1 MPALPLTASKEIE
14 GLMSEL
20 EKERVARK
28 NIAEEKAALESEL
41 ESLSQA
47 LFEEVAISRNDFFV
61 FFNADFLVQRQT
73 KWLLLS
79 G

>member
-14 GLMSEL
+14 ELVSEL
-20 EKERVARK
+20 EKERIARK

-47 LFEEVAISRNDFFV
+47 LFEEVAICRNDFFV
-61 FFNADFLVQRQT
+61 FQR
-73 KWLLLS
+73 
-79 G
+79 